1 MKNRKG
7 ILVYNYDYSKLGLT
21 LEGEF
26 FISSIF
32 TLQTEIKAKSKRDFL
47 LYYSKNC
54 MFSHGKTEALIKKYS
69 YILFWNNESRKFQM
83 ENGKWLLRKT
93 LIDENNETYLS
104 FPIWL
109 FIMNKVHKLNFTQL
123 YIIALTVSYF
133 YNRKDFSWANETIA
147 NKLGMV
153 SKESV
158 MKNVN
163 KLYNKGLI
171 NIRSTNRTNILYVTD
186 KLLDY
191 EHLGKR

>member
-1 MKNRKG
+1 MKKG
-7 ILVYNYDYSKLGLT
+7 KCILIYNYDYSKLGLT
-21 LEGEF
+21 LEVEF
-26 FISSIF
+26 FISSIL
-32 TLQTEIKAKSKRDFL
+32 TLQTEIKAKNRQDFL
-47 LYYSKNC
+47 FYYSENC
-54 MFSHGKTEALIKKYS
+54 LFSHGKIESLIKKYND
-69 YILFWNNESRKFQM
+69 ILFWDNESKKFRM
-83 ENGKWLLRKT
+83 KNDKWLLRKT
-93 LIDENNETYLS
+93 LIAENNETYLS
-104 FPIWL
+104 FPTWL
-109 FIMNKVHKLNFTQL
+109 FSLNKVYKLNFTQL

-171 NIRSTNRTNILYVTD
+171 NIKPTNRTNILYVTD

-191 EHLGKR
+191 EHFTR